1 MEVSELDARDA
12 RCTRALPER
21 TARDAGDP
29 YFVPERI
36 HPQSGHERVSP
47 RAGPEPR
54 DDVQHL
60 YARSDRRLRREIVR
74 RRDRL
79 WWVRPREI
87 HAATSMC
94 ARSHSTIAAKPST
107 SEVDGA
113 YPNAARAIDVSAA
126 V

>member
-1 MEVSELDARDA
+1 MEVLKLDARDA
-12 RCTRALPER
+12 RCTRALPEG
-21 TARDAGDP
+21 TAGDAGDP

-36 HPQSGHERVSP
+36 HPQRGHERVST

-60 YARSDRRLRREIVR
+60 YAMSGRLRRKIVR
-74 RRDRL
+74 RRDGFG
-79 WWVRPREI
+79 WVRPREV

-94 ARSHSTIAAKPST
+94 ARSHSTIAAKPPT

-113 YPNAARAIDVSAA
+113 YPNAARAIEVSAA